1 MSKSGRE
8 NKHEKN
14 MSWHAGN
21 RLSLGNKSSPHHLTS
36 FNGQQSMAHSN
47 NQTNHTGFVTMG
59 VTEEMQDSVHSL
71 ISPNRGYFEWKA
83 DHRSSTY
90 NEGR

>member
-1 MSKSGRE
+1 
-8 NKHEKN
+8 
-14 MSWHAGN
+14 
-21 RLSLGNKSSPHHLTS
+21 
-36 FNGQQSMAHSN
+36 MANSN
-47 NQTNHTGFVTMG
+47 NQTNQTGFVTMG